1 MWSNQKYL
9 FFKELLLFLKILN
22 PFFFYIYISSYP
34 SSGFYFSCP
43 GHIYALENKW
53 KYLRHKII
61 ANDMILWFV
70 HDYQAVLSLFRSNYV
85 SWVCAIVKHLH
96 HARKSLIVYKLMTV
110 IIVLIPVRKDVKII
124 QLNVFYRF
132 NSFWRFVLSVKK
144 SNSFSLSFKKEGKR
158 AQMHYSRTSCWRNQ
172 KLS

>member
-1 MWSNQKYL
+1 M
-9 FFKELLLFLKILN
+9 FLKLLN
-22 PFFFYIYISSYP
+22 PFFIYRYQVIRRP
-34 SSGFYFSCP
+34 GFFSCP
-43 GHIYALENKW
+43 GHIYDLENKW
-53 KYLRHKII
+53 KYLRHIII

-70 HDYQAVLSLFRSNYV
+70 HDYQAVLSLFRSNSV

-132 NSFWRFVLSVKK
+132 NSFWRFFLSVKK
-144 SNSFSLSFKKEGKR
+144 SNSFNLSFKKEGKR